1 MSPSKVDR
9 PSIYRDLNVPEV
21 WRLVGGQELIIEQLQ
36 ADGSYAPVQESR
48 FLHILSE
55 DILRWLND
63 GVKESQVSWSRR
75 LTQWATQLG
84 QQS

>member
-1 MSPSKVDR
+1 MCR
-9 PSIYRDLNVPEV
+9 EV
-21 WRLVGGQELIIEQLQ
+21 WRLVRGQELIIEQLQ

-48 FLHILSE
+48 FLGVSSD

-63 GVKESQVSWSRR
+63 AANESQVSWTRR